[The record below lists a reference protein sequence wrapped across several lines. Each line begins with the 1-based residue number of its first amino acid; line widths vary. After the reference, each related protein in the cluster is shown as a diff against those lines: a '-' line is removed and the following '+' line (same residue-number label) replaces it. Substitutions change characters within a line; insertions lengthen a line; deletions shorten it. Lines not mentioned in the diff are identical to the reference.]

1 MNEKAKNILY
11 YAVIIVLAA
20 VLSVLLFVDNQRS
33 ARIAEENEKSA
44 MKQGAENKRLRAA
57 GEEIYD
63 QLLLSLESAPKGFVL
78 WGDAQALGGRSGRL
92 SLGLSNMIENAFF
105 SQLMA
110 DFSNIGRMYNVSEI
124 VIDVANMGVVNESL
138 NEIMARTGTRQMVLG
153 EDFDM
158 PADTS
163 GANII
168 LKDEDGNTLRF
179 ASQTN
184 AKFGEARI
192 DGVAGKLY
200 EGEHYDSLHFQ
211 LAFERNAEGKGY
223 TVPAGTPVET
233 EGASKYRSY
242 CPVLFFPEYDGVT
255 ADAFVL
261 LVQDFIALYGDH
273 THYIVVCVTE
283 EGSEWDQAL
292 LQAFG
297 NQYILVEKTAEDM
310 TENDCDVLAAHVFSV
325 LSSQGAFDEVKI
337 AVDEAHE
344 KLRQL
349 NAGD

>member
-1 MNEKAKNILY
+1 MNEKTKNILY
-11 YAVIIVLAA
+11 YALIIVLAA
-20 VLSVLLFVDNQRS
+20 VLSVLLFVDNKRS
-33 ARIAEENEKSA
+33 TRLAEENEKSA
-44 MKQGAENKRLRAA
+44 MEQGAENKRLRAA

-63 QLLLSLESAPKGFVL
+63 QLLRSLESGQKGFVL

-92 SLGLSNMIENAFF
+92 SLTLSNMIEDAFF
-105 SQLMA
+105 SQLME

-124 VIDVANMGVVNESL
+124 VIDVANMGVVNEGM

-158 PADTS
+158 PSGKS
-163 GANII
+163 GANVT
-168 LKDEDGNTLRF
+168 LKDENGNTLHF

-184 AKFGEARI
+184 AKFGTARI
-192 DGVAGKLY
+192 DGVAGKLS
-200 EGEHYDSLHFQ
+200 EGEPYDGLHYQ
-211 LAFERNAEGKGY
+211 LVFERNAEGNGY

-233 EGASKYRSY
+233 EGATKYRSY
-242 CPVLFFPEYDGVT
+242 CPILFFPEYEGAA
-255 ADAFVL
+255 ADEFVACVRDL
-261 LVQDFIALYGDH
+261 IALYGDH
-273 THYIVVCVTE
+273 THYIVICVTE

-310 TENDCDVLAAHVFSV
+310 TESGCDVLASHVYSV
-325 LSSQGAFDEVKI
+325 LSSQGAFDAVKD
-337 AVDEAHE
+337 AVNEAHE

-349 NAGD
+349 NAGE